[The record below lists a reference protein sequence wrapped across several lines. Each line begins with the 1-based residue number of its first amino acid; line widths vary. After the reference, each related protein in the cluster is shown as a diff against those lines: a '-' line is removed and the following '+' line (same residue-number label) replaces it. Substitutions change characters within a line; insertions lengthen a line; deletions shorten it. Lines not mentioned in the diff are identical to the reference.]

1 MANLNYFVQHF
12 YFSVTVTAL
21 NKGQLLANETNSSP
35 SHVTSQKGSSLWL
48 TWGYEYGGDASGF
61 LEYKEQIIGFNSSS
75 QAALQPVA
83 KRTGANGVL
92 QLVPTVPAPFSGR
105 LQVIPSND
113 TLVIS
118 GLKYNDTAYQ
128 FASYII
134 VDITVH
140 GTRSLVRGDLKPVV
154 SIKVNGK
161 IMYFNKA
168 L

>member
-12 YFSVTVTAL
+12 YFSVTVSAA
-21 NKGQLLANETNSSP
+21 KPGQLFANETKSSP
-35 SHVTSQKGSSLWL
+35 SHVTSLKGSSLWL
-48 TWGYEYGGDASGF
+48 TWGYEYGGDIPGF
-61 LEYKEQIIGFNSSS
+61 ITYKEQIIGFNSSS

-83 KRTGANGVL
+83 KRTGANGAL

-128 FASYII
+128 FSSYVV
-134 VDITVH
+134 VDVTI
-140 GTRSLVRGDLKPVV
+140 GGARSSSRGDLKPVV
-154 SIKVNGK
+154 RITVNGK
-161 IMYFNKA
+161 F
-168 L
+168 

>member
-1 MANLNYFVQHF
+1 MYNYLLTSLSLFIYDF
-12 YFSVTVTAL
+12 YISITVTAL
-21 NKGQLLANETNSSP
+21 NKGQVIANESKSSP

-61 LEYKEQIIGFNSSS
+61 IEYKEQIIGFNSSS

-83 KRTGANGVL
+83 KRTGANGAL

-105 LQVIPSND
+105 LTVIPSND

-128 FASYII
+128 FASYI
-134 VDITVH
+134 VTDITI
-140 GTRSLVRGDLKPVV
+140 GGSTNPSRGVLKPVV
-154 SIKVNGK
+154 QITVKGE
-161 IMYFNKA
+161 F
-168 L
+168 